1 VIASG
6 AVSAGP
12 HIFWITSLAAGIAA
26 LVLSSLAVCAGLL
39 IGSRGRAPRGMGGD
53 VKTLHEA
60 LSLATLAAIAVHG
73 AALLGDAYLHPSIL
87 EISVPF
93 VSSYRPFWTGFG
105 IVAGWSL
112 AALGLS
118 YYARSS
124 IGAGRWRYLHRFTAL
139 FWALG
144 IVHTVGAGTDAGQL
158 WLLAIIGTP
167 TVPAAA
173 LLLGRLRRRAVAQT
187 PDPASAHQPYG
198 KTASPV
204 ASSTIEIATAGQASA
219 ASRISS

>member
-12 HIFWITSLAAGIAA
+12 HIFWITSRAAGIAA
-26 LVLSSLAVCAGLL
+26 LVLSSFAVCAGVL
-39 IGSRGRAPRGMGGD
+39 IGSRGRALRGMGGD
-53 VKTLHEA
+53 VKALHEA
-60 LSLATLAAIAVHG
+60 LSLATLVAIAVHG

-93 VSSYRPFWTGFG
+93 VSSYRPFWTGLG
-105 IVAGWSL
+105 IVGGWSL

-118 YYARSS
+118 YYVRSS

-144 IVHTVGAGTDAGQL
+144 IVHTLGAGTDAGQL
-158 WLLAIIGTP
+158 WLLAVVGAP

-173 LLLGRLRRRAVAQT
+173 LLLGRLRRRAVAQHA
-187 PDPASAHQPYG
+187 PAHQPYG

-204 ASSTIEIATAGQASA
+204 SESTIEIATAGQASA
-219 ASRISS
+219 ASRTSS